1 MHGFLITET
10 KSEEGHIGCECHI
23 AESTHT
29 ILSLKQAFPVGL
41 ECRCAW
47 WVLPIQVRIKN
58 INGLL
63 VDGGFKF
70 AGEECGPCQ
79 LLLGGEEYRTRL
91 TTFHFEMQS

>member
-1 MHGFLITET
+1 MCGFLTVET
-10 KSEEGHIGCECHI
+10 KSEEGHVGCESHI

-41 ECRCAW
+41 ECYSAW
-47 WVLPIQVRIKN
+47 WVVPIQVGIEN

-70 AGEECGPCQ
+70 AGKECGSCQ
-79 LLLGGEEYRTRL
+79 LLLGEKENRA
-91 TTFHFEMQS
+91 